1 MKRAIVTWLERL
13 LAVAMMICV
22 ISGIILMLCESDDWN
37 TQRTSLFFGFGLFI
51 LGILP
56 GAIISMIE
64 SRKEKEEIG
73 NF

>member
-1 MKRAIVTWLERL
+1 MKRVIVTWLERL

-56 GAIISMIE
+56 GAIISWIE
-64 SRKEKEEIG
+64 TRKEKEEIG

>member
-56 GAIISMIE
+56 GAIISWIE
-64 SRKEKEEIG
+64 TRKEKEEIG